1 MALSEFQQTLCQL
14 IAVNRRA
21 SGESYVA
28 GGAALNFL
36 LRGERISRDIDLFH
50 DTAEALDAAWQ
61 ADRRLLESRGY
72 DVQPVRERAAYVEA
86 SVSRGEESVLMEWTR
101 DSAYRFFPLVEDEA
115 LGLALH
121 PFDLATNKMLALAGR
136 LEVRDWIDLM
146 TCHDRVQPMGYLA
159 WAGCGKD
166 PGFSPS
172 SILEHAARSGRYTDA
187 ELDGLSFEGPRPD
200 LAAAAHQWRS
210 MLDAARS
217 IVSGLPAEHAGK
229 CVLGADGNL
238 YRGSPGQLKD
248 DLAAGALRFHAG
260 CIRGAYPQVVT

>member
-1 MALSEFQQTLCQL
+1 
-14 IAVNRRA
+14 
-21 SGESYVA
+21 
-28 GGAALNFL
+28 
-36 LRGERISRDIDLFH
+36 
-50 DTAEALDAAWQ
+50 
-61 ADRRLLESRGY
+61 
-72 DVQPVRERAAYVEA
+72 
-86 SVSRGEESVLMEWTR
+86 MEWTR